1 MLSNRF
7 RVFNSRAR
15 QTKIAAG
22 QAIAIEHSSNHNR
35 SKAAVDVFAAAAHN
49 KPRADFLRRKE
60 KSDTVQ
66 PERT

>member
-1 MLSNRF
+1 MAMS
-7 RVFNSRAR
+7 
-15 QTKIAAG
+15 TTAAG

-60 KSDTVQ
+60 KSDTDQ